1 MMWWGWRRGHIPE
14 YVRQFITER
23 LDFMSKQLDDLT
35 AQVAANTTVL
45 ESAVTLI
52 SGLRQQIIDAG
63 TDPAALQALTDALA
77 VEDAKLAAA
86 VAENPPEAP

>member
-1 MMWWGWRRGHIPE
+1 
-14 YVRQFITER
+14 
-23 LDFMSKQLDDLT
+23 MSKQLDDLT